1 MKKIWMMMAAAV
13 IMAGCAKDVSEIETK
28 DGRMVTFMINGDF
41 ASPTFTR
48 ALAADGQEMT
58 DVWVFDF
65 VDDECVQYLHKQSG
79 DDGFESPS
87 LTLANGDHHLCF
99 VASRGDTPT
108 LAETSTTITWEK
120 SKDTFWAAYDM
131 TISSASPSTVSITLD
146 RVATKLKL
154 LITDEVPAN
163 LSKLT
168 VTPTKWYCGLN
179 YYDGT
184 PAGIKASEP
193 RSVSVPS
200 SYIGTTGQLTFSIFG
215 MSGVE
220 EWTTDLLLTATDG
233 DDGEIGRATIAAAPF
248 LADRQTAYS
257 GRLFSKDGGF
267 TLTLNDTWIQD
278 YTGEW

>member
-1 MKKIWMMMAAAV
+1 MMMVAAA
-13 IMAGCAKDVSEIETK
+13 IMAGCAKDVSEIEK
-28 DGRMVTFMINGDF
+28 VDGRMVTFLMNGDF

-48 ALAADGQEMT
+48 SLAADGQEMT

-65 VDDECVQYLHKQSG
+65 MDDDCVQYLHKQSG

-87 LTLANGDHHLCF
+87 LTLANGGHHLCF

-184 PAGIKASEP
+184 PAGIKASEQ
-193 RSVSVPS
+193 RSVNVPS
-200 SYIGTTGQLTFSIFG
+200 SYIGTSGQLTFSIFG
-215 MSGVE
+215 LSGTD
-220 EWTTDLLLTATDG
+220 EWTTDLVLTATDG
-233 DDGEIGRATIAAAPF
+233 DDAEIGRATIASAPF

-257 GRLFSKDGGF
+257 GRLFSQDGGF
-267 TLTLNDTWIQD
+267 TLTLNDTWIAD